1 MQSFSYSSE
10 EDVVGALYNF
20 YYGDIEIEV
29 LQDFGIMSVKC
40 LYHGYMG
47 GQYLLI
53 YSDEAPV
60 PVNIEF
66 VSVLDDG
73 VEEKD
78 VQMQPIQDLL
88 PEVLP
93 EQQYYIAPSIQ
104 EQIETI
110 LGSSSSGYSLPDG
123 TTVLPDGTI
132 IYGIE
137 DGGTT
142 GGGTTGGGTTGGGT
156 TGGY

>member
-1 MQSFSYSSE
+1 
-10 EDVVGALYNF
+10 
-20 YYGDIEIEV
+20 
-29 LQDFGIMSVKC
+29 
-40 LYHGYMG
+40 MG

-66 VSVLDDG
+66 VSVLDDDTE
-73 VEEKD
+73 VKD

-110 LGSSSSGYSLPDG
+110 LGSSTSGYSLPDG

-137 DGGTT
+137 DGGTDGGT
-142 GGGTTGGGTTGGGT
+142 TGGEHWWRTTGGEQLVEDTGGGYGGGTTGGGTTGGGYS
-156 TGGY
+156 GY